1 MIFRNAILKEFR
13 NTALALFVA
22 LFAILISVVLIRMLG
37 QAAGGRVPADAVM
50 ALIGFGALAQLPVV
64 LSLTLFV
71 AVLVTLSRYYR
82 DSEMVVWFSSGLPLT
97 AFIAPVMR
105 FAIPIAILIAAL
117 TLFITPWANNQ
128 SEVFRAEL
136 DNRDDTTRVT
146 PGVFRESPGGQR
158 VFFVESGSGE
168 DGRLRNVFVSS
179 MQGGSVSVIASEE
192 GMIESDERGDRFLV
206 LINGRRYDG
215 EPGSADYRVMEFD
228 AYRVLI
234 DQRRVASPSVRTRT
248 TSTLDL
254 LRERTPRGLGE
265 LSSRINLPLAALL
278 LAFLAIP
285 LSFVNPRA
293 GRGTNLIVAVLAYLV
308 YSNAINIGDA
318 WVAQRKISF
327 WLAALLPHLI
337 VLGLLAVLFYR
348 RLALSPFWRA
358 RS

>member
-97 AFIAPVMR
+97 AFISPVMR
-105 FAIPIAILIAAL
+105 FAIPMALLIAAL

-128 SEVFRAEL
+128 SEVYRAEL

-158 VFFVESGSGE
+158 VFFVESGSD
-168 DGRLRNVFVSS
+168 DGKLRNVFVSS
-179 MQGGSVSVIASEE
+179 MQGGNVSVIASEE
-192 GMIESDERGDRFLV
+192 GTIESDERGDRFLV
-206 LINGRRYDG
+206 LSNGRRYDG
-215 EPGSADYRVMEFD
+215 EPGSANYRVMEFD

-234 DQRRVASPSVRTRT
+234 DQRRTASPTVRSRT
-248 TSTLDL
+248 TPTLDL

-265 LSSRINLPLAALL
+265 LSSRINLPLAAAL

-318 WVAQRKISF
+318 WVAQNKISF
-327 WLAALLPHLI
+327 WLATILPHLI

-358 RS
+358 RA